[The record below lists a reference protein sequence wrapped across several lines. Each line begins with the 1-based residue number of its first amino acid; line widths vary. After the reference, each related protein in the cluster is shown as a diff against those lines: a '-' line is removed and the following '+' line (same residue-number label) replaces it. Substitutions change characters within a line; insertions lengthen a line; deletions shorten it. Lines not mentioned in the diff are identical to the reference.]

1 MKQFMLI
8 FRNDFKSEFQQSP
21 EQMQQVMTQW
31 IDWLAGITAEGKM
44 ADNGNR
50 LGSTGKTVRNELVT
64 DGPFT
69 EIKEIVGGYII
80 VHGNEVGEAVLIAQ
94 KCPILS
100 LGGSVE
106 VRNVVD
112 INGNA

>member
-1 MKQFMLI
+1 MKEFALF
-8 FRNDFKSEFQQSP
+8 FRNDFKSEFEQSP
-21 EQMQQVMTQW
+21 DQAQQVMTQW
-31 IDWLAGITAEGKM
+31 MEWLSGIAAQGKM

-50 LGSTGKTVRNELVT
+50 LGKEGRVVKASAVT

-69 EIKEIVGGYII
+69 EIKEIVGGYIVVKALNI
-80 VHGNEVGEAVLIAQ
+80 EEASDIAA
-94 KCPILS
+94 KCPILT

-112 INGNA
+112 INGN

>member
-1 MKQFMLI
+1 MKEFMLI

-21 EQMQQVMTQW
+21 EQMQQVMTKW
-31 IDWLAGITAEGKM
+31 MDWLAKITAEGKM
-44 ADNGNR
+44 SDKGNR
-50 LGSTGKTVRNELVT
+50 LGSEGRTVKAGTIT
-64 DGPFT
+64 DGPYT

-80 VHGNEVGEAVLIAQ
+80 VKGNNIDDAVAIAG
-94 KCPILS
+94 KCPILE

-112 INGNA
+112 IAGN